1 MYEVFLKSWYQ
12 ELPNDGIQEEIM
24 FESDNIDDAWNHLKL
39 HADHYMEF
47 YPLVEMGV
55 RLKN

>member
-12 ELPNDGIQEEIM
+12 ELPDIEQEEIM
-24 FESDNIDDAWNHLKL
+24 YECDNIEDAWEFLKT
-39 HADHYMEF
+39 HANFYIEY

-55 RLKN
+55 RLKK